1 MNDQYTPCCEDSPAA
16 FLITYSISPRK
27 FQVCNSCIRLEQ
39 YSRGIKEKIPI
50 SEIIGH
56 DRPQTTS
63 ETEMVTTV

>member
-1 MNDQYTPCCEDSPAA
+1 MK
-16 FLITYSISPRK
+16 IS
-27 FQVCNSCIRLEQ
+27 QW
-39 YSRGIKEKIPI
+39 SRGIKEKIPI